1 MFYMPN
7 IYLIRIKSHMSLN
20 SNDLE
25 TRPRREFIKLSAF
38 AALALAI
45 PKKSEAILK
54 RFIPNVLNTISPIQT
69 VGLDQFQS
77 IDFNGDNIDLPH
89 EILWNIDGHIAKKGG
104 IPLPSEKRKL
114 VVVGGGMSGL
124 ISAYKLRHL
133 NPIVLEQD
141 KHFGGNSRGEKYND
155 SIYSIGAAYITIPDA
170 GSDIELFL
178 KDIGLFDDLKHET
191 PEETKFTFKNKVM
204 GDFWKG
210 VTDPARAQEFV
221 AVDEELRR
229 IYNDAYPDIPWTN
242 DSAITKEE
250 YLYLDSITFEEW
262 LGQKFGKVHPH
273 IAEYFQLYCWSSFN
287 GSIEELSALQ
297 VLNFVASEVDGILT
311 LPGGNAAI
319 TQRLFEKIGASTTE
333 GSLRAG
339 AFVLKVQKQN
349 NGLVWITYQDTKG
362 VIKTI
367 EADACIVASP
377 KFVAKIIVPDLPA
390 AQIKLMD
397 DLQYRGY
404 IVGNAIFNK
413 PFTSASF
420 DLYCFEGTKPDMPAA
435 MRPVKRA
442 FSDVCFGSWAQD
454 DKTQNGVLTVY
465 KAIPYEGGRQ
475 FLFNPGSHDKHKK
488 IINEELK
495 NFSAAVGL
503 NYSDIK
509 GLRMTRWGHS
519 LPVANR
525 NLIASGYVEEMSKPL
540 GGKIFFANQDNWA
553 NPAFECS
560 FAAALSATSE
570 IQSFVR

>member
-1 MFYMPN
+1 
-7 IYLIRIKSHMSLN
+7 MSLN
-20 SNDLE
+20 LNDLE
-25 TRPRREFIKLSAF
+25 SRPRRDFIKLSAF

-45 PKKSEAILK
+45 PKKSEAIIK
-54 RFIPNVLNTISPIQT
+54 RFIPNGLNNISPIQ
-69 VGLDQFQS
+69 VIGADQFQS
-77 IDFNGDNIDLPH
+77 IDFNGDNIDRPH
-89 EILWNIDGHIAKKGG
+89 DILWNLDGYLAKKGG
-104 IPLPSEKRKL
+104 IPAPTEKRKA
-114 VVVGGGMSGL
+114 VIVGGGMAGL
-124 ISAYKLRHL
+124 ISGYNLRHL
-133 NPIVLEQD
+133 DPIVLEQD
-141 KHFGGNSRGEKYND
+141 KSFGGNSRGEKYND
-155 SIYSIGAAYITIPDA
+155 SIYSIGAAYITIPDE

-191 PEETKFTFKNKVM
+191 PEETKFTYKNKVM

-210 VTDPARAQEFV
+210 ITDPARAQDFI

-229 IYNDAYPDIPWTN
+229 IYNDAYPDIPWTTE
-242 DSAITKEE
+242 SAISKEE

-262 LGQKFGKVHPH
+262 LQKKFGKVHPH

-297 VLNFVASEVDGILT
+297 VLNFVSSEVDGILT
-311 LPGGNAAI
+311 LPGGNSAI
-319 TQRLFEKIGASTTE
+319 TQRLFEKINESTTP

-339 AFVLKVQKQN
+339 AFVLKVHKKD
-349 NGLVWITYQDTKG
+349 NGLVWITYEDSAG
-362 VIKTI
+362 VIRTI
-367 EADACIVASP
+367 EADTCIVASP
-377 KFVAKIIVPDLPA
+377 KYVAKLIVQDLPA
-390 AQIKLMD
+390 SQVKQMD
-397 DLQYRGY
+397 DLVFRGY

-413 PFTSASF
+413 PFTSSSF
-420 DLYCFEGTKPDMPAA
+420 DLYCFEGSKPEMPAP

-465 KAIPYEGGRQ
+465 KAIPYEGRQ
-475 FLFNPGSHDKHKK
+475 FLFNPGAHDKHKK
-488 IINEELK
+488 IINDELK
-495 NFSAAVGL
+495 NFTAAVGL

-525 NLIASGYVEEMSKPL
+525 NLIASGYLEEMSQPV

-560 FAAALSATSE
+560 FAAALAATTEVKSL
-570 IQSFVR
+570 IR